1 MDGALRWPEHSTV
14 AGAPTPEE
22 VAMLPK
28 IRSYRPTHAA
38 VVAIGSRVV
47 SRESEENR
55 EDRKLAGGGAETRGR
70 GAG

>member
-1 MDGALRWPEHSTV
+1 
-14 AGAPTPEE
+14 
-22 VAMLPK
+22 MLPK

-38 VVAIGSRVV
+38 VVAIGSCVV

-55 EDRKLAGGGAETRGR
+55 EDRKLAGGAETRGR